1 MAILLASNSLT
12 LQKDSATSLI
22 YLYLTLKILLDQCHD
37 LLIVNFLNNQKIKIT
52 LIEKKNYILRVQTL
66 QIPKGD

>member
-52 LIEKKNYILRVQTL
+52 LIEN
-66 QIPKGD
+66 